1 MTSLDSKHHQA
12 HSGFYL
18 TLVSIMQG
26 LALGYLLQVVAAEVT
41 SKGSISPLTACQAT
55 ASLSIIIIVWHEY
68 AIGTVLF
75 RWKLDILDSAIPFL
89 FGIVQYIMIAA
100 ISVPMVGHA
109 ISERRFSLW
118 LWALP
123 AFCLVSCL
131 AYWNQ
136 YTKAVVDADA
146 SYIKPVPRGNLIQ
159 ALGTALAFSLVAGLN
174 SIFHFQGSAQWIAAA
189 CIATV
194 FIGHA
199 FRINKVYERR
209 TQNASQN

>member
-1 MTSLDSKHHQA
+1 MSNLDSKHHQA

-26 LALGYLLQVVAAEVT
+26 LALGYLLQVVASEVT
-41 SKGSISPLTACQAT
+41 SQGSISPLTTCQSI
-55 ASLSIIIIVWHEY
+55 ASLMVIIIVWHEY

-75 RWKLDILDSAIPFL
+75 RWKLDVLDSAIPFL

-100 ISVPMVGHA
+100 ISVPIVGHA
-109 ISERRFSLW
+109 MSERRFSLW

-136 YTKAVVDADA
+136 YSKAVVDED
-146 SYIKPVPRGNLIQ
+146 STYIKPVPKGNLVQ
-159 ALGTALAFSLVAGLN
+159 AFGTAIAFSLVAGFN
-174 SIFHFQGSAQWIAAA
+174 AIFHLQGSTQWITAAF
-189 CIATV
+189 IAAV

-199 FRINKVYERR
+199 FRINKAYDRR
-209 TQNASQN
+209 SGQITNY

>member
-1 MTSLDSKHHQA
+1 MSNLDSKHHQA

-18 TLVSIMQG
+18 TLMSIMQG

-41 SKGSISPLTACQAT
+41 SRGSISILTTFQAI
-55 ASLSIIIIVWHEY
+55 ASLLIIIIVWHEY

-75 RWKLDILDSAIPFL
+75 RWKLDFLDSAIPFL

-100 ISVPMVGHA
+100 ISIPLVGHA
-109 ISERRFSLW
+109 VSGIRFSLW

-136 YTKAVVDADA
+136 HSKAVVDED
-146 SYIKPVPRGNLIQ
+146 SNYIKAVPRSNLIQ
-159 ALGTALAFSLVAGLN
+159 ALGTALLFGVIA
-174 SIFHFQGSAQWIAAA
+174 SINTIFRFEGSAKPIAAA
-189 CIATV
+189 CIAAV
-194 FIGHA
+194 FVGHA
-199 FRINKVYERR
+199 FRINKAYERKPQR
-209 TQNASQN
+209 L